1 MRKFGMEIC
10 NGFGEMDLAN
20 KIPRLKLILE
30 IVQMIKN
37 GPMSKQTLL
46 LSFFSKTKCEN
57 ISMKQLTFM
66 WFRRKFTTIT
76 RYISEPVSETDDLIK
91 Y

>member
-1 MRKFGMEIC
+1 MRKFGMENC

-46 LSFFSKTKCEN
+46 HSFFQRQNVKT
-57 ISMKQLTFM
+57 LA
-66 WFRRKFTTIT
+66 
-76 RYISEPVSETDDLIK
+76 
-91 Y
+91 

>member
-1 MRKFGMEIC
+1 
-10 NGFGEMDLAN
+10 MDLVKWTSPINPQAEIDIGHCAN
-20 KIPRLKLILE
+20 YKKWTN
-30 IVQMIKN
+30 VQAN
-37 GPMSKQTLL
+37 FVALV
-46 LSFFSKTKCEN
+46 FSETKCEN